1 MSGSTSTPPYA
12 TPPIGLNGAPIMEFI
27 QPLPQAIVQL
37 NFPTLAETLAESL
50 TASGTVNTN
59 TSGISGA
66 STEATT
72 AMTTGGLAGALASL
86 DTSQSGFVLPFD
98 FA

>member
-12 TPPIGLNGAPIMEFI
+12 TAPLGLNGAPIMEFI

-37 NFPTLAETLAESL
+37 TFPSVEQLLAESL
-50 TASGTVNTN
+50 AASGVTSTN
-59 TSGISGA
+59 TSGTAGFDGTVTA
-66 STEATT
+66 SA
-72 AMTTGGLAGALASL
+72 AGALASL
-86 DTSQSGFVLPFD
+86 DPSQGVFMPPMD